1 MSSQI
6 GYVVITVD
14 KDNRANIIHWSSVKC
29 KRVTRSVLA
38 AELYAMSLGFDNA
51 AVIKSTIQQILR
63 RPIDLTIYIDS
74 KSLYDCLVRL
84 GTTHEKRLMIDIMCL
99 RQAYERREISQVV
112 QIDRK
117 YNITDAITKEK
128 PGNSLKALID
138 SNRLDITDGTI
149 GWVDRV
155 DIQMDTG
162 DKGGSSQDQ
171 DD

>member
-1 MSSQI
+1 
-6 GYVVITVD
+6 
-14 KDNRANIIHWSSVKC
+14 
-29 KRVTRSVLA
+29 
-38 AELYAMSLGFDNA
+38 MSLGFDNA
-51 AVIKSTIQQILR
+51 AVIKSTIQQILH

-84 GTTHEKRLMIDIMCL
+84 GTIYEKRLMIDIMCL

-112 QIDRK
+112 WIDGK
-117 YNITDAITKEK
+117 YNIADAITKEK

-155 DIQMDTG
+155 DIQMDIG
-162 DKGGSSQDQ
+162 DKGGSLQDQ

>member
-1 MSSQI
+1 
-6 GYVVITVD
+6 
-14 KDNRANIIHWSSVKC
+14 
-29 KRVTRSVLA
+29 
-38 AELYAMSLGFDNA
+38 MSLGFDNA

-84 GTTHEKRLMIDIMCL
+84 GTTHEKRLMIDIICL

-112 QIDRK
+112 WIDGK
-117 YNITDAITKEK
+117 HNIADAMTKEK
-128 PGNSLKALID
+128 PGNSLKTLVD
-138 SNRLDITDGTI
+138 SNQLDITDGTI
-149 GWVDRV
+149 GWVDRE

-162 DKGGSSQDQ
+162 DKGGSVRAQ